1 MSLLALG
8 HWTDLEALTGCTVL
22 LPPAGAVCAAE
33 VRGGGPGTRE
43 TALLGPGTVHA
54 RADAILLTGGS
65 AFGLTAAAGV
75 QDGLAA
81 RGVGLP
87 TPGGPVPIVP
97 AAVVFDIVLGASTA
111 PDAAAG
117 AAALEQA
124 LAGAGPARGN
134 VGVGTGCT
142 VGKLDGAA
150 GWMRGGLG
158 TSASTLWD
166 GTTVQAWAA
175 VNAFGDVIG
184 EDGAPLAGLRREGVL
199 VRTDAAVLA
208 GSGAGAVRR
217 GDHARGRRDGRHA
230 RQAPRAPPGRCRAHR
245 DRPRDGAGGD
255 QRRRRHGLRRR
266 HGGPPGAAAPGP
278 GGGGRS
284 GRRGGGS
291 RRGPGRRKHRG
302 LSRVGTHVNSDS
314 SGVDPMVTVYSTNWC
329 GACVGAKALLTKRGI
344 PFREINLDDDPSFRQ
359 KLMDLTGRFT
369 VPQIFVGE
377 QHIGGFDDLRKLDQN
392 GRLAE
397 LVEAA

>member
-22 LPPAGAVCAAE
+22 LPPAGAICAAE

-97 AAVVFDIVLGASTA
+97 AAVVFDIVLGASIA

-124 LAGAGPARGN
+124 LVEAGPARGN

-158 TSASTLWD
+158 TAASTLWD
-166 GTTVQAWAA
+166 GTTVEAWAA

-208 GSGAGAVRR
+208 GPVPSAVRR
-217 GDHARGRRDGRHA
+217 GDDARGRGHGRDA
-230 RQAPRAPPGRCRAHR
+230 RQAPRAARWRQRRTPGSRVR
-245 DRPRDGAGGD
+245 RPRRPRASTATRSSPSRPEPDRHRRCWPS
-255 QRRRRHGLRRR
+255 RRRSARWSQRPSATPS
-266 HGGPPGAAAPGP
+266 GPPEA
-278 GGGGRS
+278 
-284 GRRGGGS
+284 S
-291 RRGPGRRKHRG
+291 R
-302 LSRVGTHVNSDS
+302 
-314 SGVDPMVTVYSTNWC
+314 
-329 GACVGAKALLTKRGI
+329 A
-344 PFREINLDDDPSFRQ
+344 
-359 KLMDLTGRFT
+359 
-369 VPQIFVGE
+369 VP
-377 QHIGGFDDLRKLDQN
+377 RWYCT
-392 GRLAE
+392 
-397 LVEAA
+397 